1 MKKILFVTESLNIG
15 GMEKVLVDIAN
26 ALVQRNY
33 DVTIL
38 LYMPN
43 SKDNLQK
50 QLDPKI
56 KVIQKGRKPFK
67 IVRKIPYIRRYYRNY
82 KWEKRTSARSLYKY
96 YVGKE
101 RYDVEIAFYR
111 GPSIKIISG
120 STNRSSKKIAWVHT
134 DFKLCDPKSIMHF
147 FNNLEEV
154 KSAYKK
160 FDKIVSVSNKA
171 RESFIDVIGCE
182 ANATT
187 IYNMIPVE
195 HITQKSKEPC
205 SQKKQRFTMITV
217 GRLIEAKG
225 YDRLLRVIKRLN
237 QDGFLFDM
245 WLVGYGRNEDELRNF
260 VENNHLENVKF
271 LGYQENP
278 YAYMAQADLFICSS
292 IREGFSIVVAEA
304 MACGLP
310 VISTKCTGP
319 TEILNDGEFGILVEN
334 DEESIYE
341 GLKGILSNPK
351 TISNYTKKALER
363 SMDFDIEII
372 INQILLLIEREEICR

>member
-56 KVIQKGRKPFK
+56 KLILKERKPFK
-67 IVRKIPYIRRYYRNY
+67 IFRKTPYIRRYYRNY

-96 YVGKE
+96 YVGKA

-134 DFKLCDPKSIMHF
+134 DFKLCDPKSITHF

-160 FDKIVSVSNKA
+160 FDKIVCVSNKA
-171 RESFIDVIGCE
+171 KESFIDVIGCKE
-182 ANATT
+182 ETTT

-195 HITQKSKEPC
+195 DIIQKSKEPC
-205 SQKKQRFTMITV
+205 TQRKQRFTIITV
-217 GRLIEAKG
+217 GRFVEAKG
-225 YDRLLRVIKRLN
+225 YDRLLRVTKRLN
-237 QDGFLFDM
+237 EANFSFDM
-245 WLVGYGRNEDELRNF
+245 WFVGYGRKEDELKTYAQ
-260 VENNHLENVKF
+260 NNHLENVKF

-278 YAYMAQADLFICSS
+278 YSYMAQADLFICSS
-292 IREGFSIVVAEA
+292 VREGFSLVVAEA

-319 TEILNDGEFGILVEN
+319 TEILNNGEYGILVEN
-334 DEESIYE
+334 DEEAIYE
-341 GLKGILSNPK
+341 GLKSILTNAMEYQDLSEM
-351 TISNYTKKALER
+351 SKKR
-363 SMDFDIEII
+363 SRDFDIDRII
-372 INQILLLIEREEICR
+372 KDIITMIEGD